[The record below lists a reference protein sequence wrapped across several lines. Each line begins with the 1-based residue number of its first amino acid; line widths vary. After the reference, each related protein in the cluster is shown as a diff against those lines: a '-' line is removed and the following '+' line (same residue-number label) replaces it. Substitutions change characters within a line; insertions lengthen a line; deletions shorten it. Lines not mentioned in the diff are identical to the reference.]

1 MDCLIQVVE
10 ELDFQSLLNMA
21 QTNKFFAD
29 YAGKIYDR
37 KFSNQS
43 IVIDHYSSL
52 NLHKYLEMGQNKL
65 INVMDEYSNLPVKQI
80 VQAYHFDH
88 FYEDDIDAI
97 KITNMHVAFNAL
109 KYFGKFIRKLK
120 IITENADAKQTKVI
134 SNLLNKYC
142 TESLVELALRI
153 DSGEWYFTNTFEN
166 VKHISFER
174 NLPIMKRGML
184 PMNQTFPALRTL
196 SISLWAANSDYLY
209 SEFPLLEH
217 LRLDLRVCDNT
228 KFVFELF
235 KLNRHVR
242 SVEMLF
248 AKSTHLLLAN
258 MILRQLEHVFLGA
271 FSFGLTEGIMFSPS
285 VTKFTMTDILSSPIN
300 LVFVRLQMLEIHFC
314 PVRFGDWMEF
324 LEDHSEIIQF
334 HLNYVHM
341 FDECLEQLTI
351 GLFNLQEMTIARL
364 EGEFIGA
371 PTIAQFIENHDRLT
385 KLDLRDACSDAD
397 YKRLYDAFKNEWN
410 ITYHAEGILF
420 ERNNLVQ

>member
-29 YAGKIYDR
+29 YAGKVYDR
-37 KFSNQS
+37 KFSNQT

-52 NLHKYLEMGQNKL
+52 NLHKYLEMGQQKL
-65 INVMDEYSNLPVKQI
+65 MDLMDQYSNLPVKQI
-80 VQAYHFDH
+80 VQAYHLDH

-97 KITNMHVAFNAL
+97 KIKNMHVAFNAL

-120 IITENADAKQTKVI
+120 INTENADAKQSKVI
-134 SNLLNKYC
+134 SKLLNNYC
-142 TESLVELALRI
+142 TESLVELSFRI
-153 DSGEWYFTNTFEN
+153 DRGEMMFTNTFEN

-174 NLPIMKRGML
+174 NLPIMERGML

-217 LRLDLRVCDNT
+217 LKLDFREWDNI

-242 SVEMLF
+242 SVELLY

-258 MILRQLEHVFLGA
+258 MILRQLEHISLGA
-271 FSFGLTEGIMFSPS
+271 FGLTDGVMIFPF
-285 VTKFTMTDILSSPIN
+285 VRKFTMTDILSSPIN
-300 LVFVRLQMLEIHFC
+300 LMFVRLQRLEIHFC

-324 LEDHSEIIQF
+324 LQDHPEIIQF

-341 FDECLEQLTI
+341 FDECFEQLTI

-364 EGEFIGA
+364 EGEFIEA
-371 PTIAQFIENHDRLT
+371 ETIARFIDGHGRLT
-385 KLDLRDACSDAD
+385 KLDLKGACSDVD
-397 YKRLYDAFKNEWN
+397 YRRLYDEFKNEWN